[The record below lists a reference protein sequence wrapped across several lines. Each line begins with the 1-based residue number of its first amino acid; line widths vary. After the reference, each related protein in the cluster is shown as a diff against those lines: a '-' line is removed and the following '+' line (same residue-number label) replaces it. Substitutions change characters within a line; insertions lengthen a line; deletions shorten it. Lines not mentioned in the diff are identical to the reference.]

1 MASIVLA
8 RGVAGELFDFDSP
21 KGGPTSESH
30 LIYADPNLF
39 NVSCFDLGFSRGD
52 GFFEAVSVIEG
63 KIPVSLQLHLERLVS
78 HTKAMDFPT
87 AKIEAFRE
95 ACLDVIS
102 RYKGSSEDPML
113 RIFISRGFDPKTGIG
128 KGRMPGAPSTW
139 IYMDGEG
146 AEHSVRPLSLSSLSS
161 GRASDAALLC
171 PYLLL
176 GIKSM
181 SYLANMSAERE
192 AERLGADDVIFSTT
206 DGFALECTH
215 AALVARFGSL
225 WVTPD
230 PSIGIVWSTS
240 QRELFAY
247 AKRKGME
254 TRYEKLS
261 MERLKE
267 ADEVYETRG
276 GWVIPVRRIDDAF
289 FSVNGEFVEE
299 ANRAIHYQQSE
310 QEKYWEHEQI

>member
-1 MASIVLA
+1 MASIVFA
-8 RGVAGELFDFDSP
+8 RGVAGELFDIDSP
-21 KGGPTSESH
+21 KGDPTAESH

-39 NVSCFDLGFSRGD
+39 QVSCFDLGFSRGD
-52 GFFEAVSVIEG
+52 GFFEAISVIDG
-63 KIPVSLQLHLERLVS
+63 KIPVSLDLHLERLVS
-78 HTKAMDFPT
+78 HTRTLELPL
-87 AKIEAFRE
+87 AKIGAFRE
-95 ACLDVIS
+95 ACLDVIG
-102 RYKGSSEDPML
+102 RFEGKSSDPML

-128 KGRMPGAPSTW
+128 KEHHPGVPSVW

-146 AEHSVRPLSLSSLSS
+146 TEHSTKPLSLSSISS
-161 GRASDAALLC
+161 GRPSDAARLY

-181 SYLANMSAERE
+181 SYLVNMSAERE
-192 AERLGADDVIFSTT
+192 AARRGADDVVFETT

-215 AALVARFGSL
+215 AAIVARFGSR

-247 AKRKGME
+247 AKRLGME
-254 TRYEKLS
+254 TGYEKLS
-261 MERLKE
+261 MQRLKE

-276 GWVIPVRRIDDAF
+276 GWVIPVKRIDEAEF
-289 FSVNGEFVEE
+289 PVNEEFVRQ
-299 ANRAIHYQQSE
+299 ANFAIHYEQPE
-310 QEKYWEHEQI
+310 QEKYWEHEQ

>member
-8 RGVAGELFDFDSP
+8 RGVAGELFDFDSS

-30 LIYADPNLF
+30 LIYSDPSLF

-52 GFFEAVSVIEG
+52 GFFEAVSVIDG

-78 HTKAMDFPT
+78 HTKTLEFPT
-87 AKIEAFRE
+87 AKIEAFKE
-95 ACLDVIS
+95 ACLSVIS
-102 RYKGSSEDPML
+102 RYSGNGRDPML

-128 KGRMPGAPSTW
+128 KEKTPGEPSTW

-146 AEHSVRPLSLSSLSS
+146 AEHSTTPLSLASLSS
-161 GRASDAALLC
+161 GRASDAALLY

-181 SYLANMSAERE
+181 SYLVNMSAERE
-192 AERLGADDVIFSTT
+192 AEKRGTDDVIFKTT

-215 AALVARFGSL
+215 AAIVARFGSL
-225 WVTPD
+225 LVTPD
-230 PSIGIVWSTS
+230 PSVGIVWSTS

-247 AKRKGME
+247 AKRAGMKTE
-254 TRYEKLS
+254 YGKLP

-267 ADEVYETRG
+267 ADEVYEARG
-276 GWVIPVRRIDDAF
+276 GWVIPVKQIDDTPF
-289 FSVNGEFVEE
+289 FVNEEFVKE
-299 ANRAIHYQQSE
+299 ANQAIHYQQSE

>member
-8 RGVAGELFDFDSP
+8 RGVAGELFDIDAP

-39 NVSCFDLGFSRGD
+39 QVSCFDLGFSRGD
-52 GFFEAVSVIEG
+52 GFFEAISVIDG
-63 KIPVSLQLHLERLVS
+63 KIPVSLDLHLERLVS
-78 HTKAMDFPT
+78 HTRTLELPL
-87 AKIEAFRE
+87 AKIDAFRE
-95 ACLDVIS
+95 ACWDMIA
-102 RYKGSSEDPML
+102 RFKGKSHDPML

-128 KGRMPGAPSTW
+128 KEHHPGVPSVW
-139 IYMDGEG
+139 MYIDGEG
-146 AEHSVRPLSLSSLSS
+146 TEHSTKPLSLSAISS
-161 GRASDAALLC
+161 GRPSDAAKLY

-181 SYLANMSAERE
+181 SYLVNMSAERE
-192 AERLGADDVIFSTT
+192 AARRGVDDVIFQTT
-206 DGFALECTH
+206 DKYALECTH
-215 AALVARFGSL
+215 AAIVARYGSV

-247 AKRKGME
+247 AKRLGME

-276 GWVIPVRRIDDAF
+276 GWVIPVKQIDDAKF
-289 FSVNGEFVEE
+289 RVNEEFVKE
-299 ANRAIHYQQSE
+299 ANQAIHFEQPE
-310 QEKYWEHEQI
+310 QEKYWEHE

>member
-8 RGVAGELFDFDSP
+8 RGVAGELFDVDSP

-39 NVSCFDLGFSRGD
+39 QVSCFDLGFSRGD
-52 GFFEAVSVIEG
+52 GFFEAVSVIDG

-78 HTKAMDFPT
+78 HTKTLEFPV
-87 AKIEAFRE
+87 ARIEAFRQ
-95 ACLDVIS
+95 ACEDVIS
-102 RYKGSSEDPML
+102 RYEGTSKDPML

-128 KGRMPGAPSTW
+128 KEKKAGVPSTW

-146 AEHSVRPLSLSSLSS
+146 TEHSIKPLSLSSISS
-161 GRASDAALLC
+161 GRPSDAAKLY

-181 SYLANMSAERE
+181 SYLVNMSAERE
-192 AERLGADDVIFSTT
+192 AARRGVDDVVFETT

-215 AALVARFGSL
+215 AAIVARFGSL

-247 AKRKGME
+247 AKRLGME

-276 GWVIPVRRIDDAF
+276 GWVIPVKQIDDVTF
-289 FSVNGEFVEE
+289 TVNEDFVKE
-299 ANRAIHYQQSE
+299 ANHAIHYQQPE